1 TAEDPNGNLATAYN
15 GDHGV
20 TFSGAGTVGGNNPS
34 VTAKS
39 GSAVAFGSSTTLTF
53 TNGVATAGG
62 SLVLVKAEGA
72 TIVATAG
79 AITTTGADRLGVTVS
94 PSSTT
99 ALDVSTTAGSPQT
112 AGAAFDVTVTAR
124 DQFGNTTPGYTGT
137 VGFGSTDAQAVVPA
151 AYQFVAGDNGTKSFP
166 GGVTLKTAGGQTVSA
181 TDQSAGSITGSASVS
196 VAPAATTHF
205 TVSTGAANP
214 QTAGAAFSATVTA
227 RDQFGNVA

>member
-1 TAEDPNGNLATAYN
+1 GTVTGTISAGQSQATVNGVAYTRAESGVKLAATRTSGDVLLAAVSSAFTVDPGAASKFVVTGSGTQTAGNPNQLTVTAEDPNGNLATAYN

-34 VTAKS
+34 VTDKS

-99 ALDVSTTAGSPQT
+99 GLGVSTTAGSPQT

-124 DQFGNTTPGYTGT
+124 DQFGN
-137 VGFGSTDAQAVVPA
+137 
-151 AYQFVAGDNGTKSFP
+151 
-166 GGVTLKTAGGQTVSA
+166 
-181 TDQSAGSITGSASVS
+181 
-196 VAPAATTHF
+196 
-205 TVSTGAANP
+205 
-214 QTAGAAFSATVTA
+214 
-227 RDQFGNVA
+227 